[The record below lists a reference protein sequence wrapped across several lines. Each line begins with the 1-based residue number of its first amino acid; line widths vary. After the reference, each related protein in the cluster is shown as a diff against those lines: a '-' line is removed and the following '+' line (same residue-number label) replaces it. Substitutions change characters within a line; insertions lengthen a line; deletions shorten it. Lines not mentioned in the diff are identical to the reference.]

1 MIRKSFLGLGAVAL
15 LTHAAAGWSADEELD
30 TRFYVA
36 PMASYS
42 NYGEDSFD
50 PDDGYGGQFS
60 IGKNLTEHLA
70 LELYAFHFGSSDLD
84 NVSNQA
90 QASGGSEMDVTG
102 YGLSALFFPARDVLP
117 IFGIVGLGEGS
128 HDFDNVFFP
137 QGTGDQDSD
146 FIDIGVG
153 FMAPIT
159 DGGIAIRGEYR
170 YRSSEVDA
178 PTGGEFKFRDDV
190 VSLGL
195 QIPLGSKPQKSEP
208 RRAAPEPQPKP
219 APAPAPTP
227 AEPLDSDGDGVPDE
241 SDRCPG
247 TPAGTEVD
255 EVGCPAEKEEP
266 IVLQGVR
273 FEFNSAK
280 LTADAERR
288 LDNVVNALQ
297 ASESIEVRIE
307 GHTDSVGNAAYN
319 LKLSQERADSVK
331 AYLVDHGIA
340 ASRLNTKGYG
350 ETRPVAPN
358 TKPNGSDNPEG
369 RAKNRRVEMHVV
381 DE

>member
-15 LTHAAAGWSADEELD
+15 LTHAAASWSADEELD
-30 TRFYVA
+30 TRFYLA

-42 NYGEDSFD
+42 SFDEDSFD
-50 PDDGYGGQFS
+50 PDDGFGGQFG
-60 IGKNLTEHLA
+60 IGKTLTEHLA
-70 LELYAFHFGSSDLD
+70 LELYAFHFNSVDLD
-84 NVSNQA
+84 DV
-90 QASGGSEMDVTG
+90 SGGETDVTG
-102 YGLSALFFPARDVLP
+102 YGLSALLFPARDVLP
-117 IFGIVGLGEGS
+117 VFGIIGLGEGG
-128 HDFDNVFFP
+128 HDFEGVQNI
-137 QGTGDQDSD
+137 GDQDSD
-146 FIDIGVG
+146 FIDLGVG
-153 FMAPIT
+153 FLFPIT

-170 YRSSEVDA
+170 YRNSEVEA
-178 PTGGEFKFRDDV
+178 PSGGEFEFRDDV

-208 RRAAPEPQPKP
+208 RRAAPEPQPQP

-255 EVGCPAEKEEP
+255 EVGCPVEKEEP

-273 FEFNSAK
+273 FQFNSAK

-297 ASESIEVRIE
+297 ASEQIEVRIE

-319 LKLSQERADSVK
+319 LELSQERADSVK
-331 AYLVDHGIA
+331 AYLVDHGID

-358 TKPNGSDNPEG
+358 TKPDGSDNPEG